1 MAGYQILE
9 PTAGSTDW
17 TDTATQREKQRK
29 GFLSMSL
36 SNWDTTGVPAINA
49 GSVVEMGGS
58 LFQFTSTE
66 AIGGTFTTSNPNY
79 IYLTSSSSS
88 LTASA
93 TSTAPTWSIAKQA
106 WYDAGGTKRCIGGCA
121 SNRDDKWLY
130 IGRMK
135 GIGIESAATGLEVD
149 GIKEQGASTHEMK
162 CKVIDIGNWDMNA
175 TAPGDGSLTK
185 AVAHGL
191 TLANIRA
198 CSVLLRNDAND
209 SYYDFHYV
217 DAIAG
222 GDVTA
227 SAMFSIGA
235 TNVDLTAIAEGEFDS
250 VDFNTASSYN
260 RGWITIWYVA

>member
-29 GFLSMSL
+29 GFMAMSL

-93 TSTAPTWSIAKQA
+93 TSTAPTWSIAKQG
-106 WYDAGGTKRCIGGCA
+106 WYDAGGTKRCVGGCA

-130 IGRMK
+130 IGRNR
-135 GIGIESAATGLEVD
+135 GVGIEEVGTGLEVD
-149 GIKEQGASTHEMK
+149 GIKEQGAGTHEMK
-162 CKVIDIGNWDMNA
+162 CKVIDIGDWNMDS
-175 TAPGDGSLTK
+175 TAEKS
-185 AVAHGL
+185 VAHGL
-191 TLANIRA
+191 GTNFINIRMILVQIINDEA
-198 CSVLLRNDAND
+198 TVIADFLSTDARTGVICYANSTNIVLTR
-209 SYYDFHYV
+209 
-217 DAIAG
+217 AG
-222 GDVTA
+222 GGSFDGVNYN
-227 SAMFSIGA
+227 A
-235 TNVDLTAIAEGEFDS
+235 T
-250 VDFNTASSYN
+250 SYN
-260 RGWITIWYVA
+260 RGWVTIWYEV